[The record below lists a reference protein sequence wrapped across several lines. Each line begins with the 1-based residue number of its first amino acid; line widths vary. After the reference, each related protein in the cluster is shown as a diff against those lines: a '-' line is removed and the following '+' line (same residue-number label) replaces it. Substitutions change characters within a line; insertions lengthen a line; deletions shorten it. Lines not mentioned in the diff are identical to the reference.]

1 MSPEVA
7 LLYETWD
14 RIKTYVPKKDRVEV
28 AEELLRTF
36 DDNVDISEAEEHY
49 NTFDTVMKAAI
60 VSHFEIGLAAED
72 DDDEFDDW
80 G

>member
-14 RIKTYVPKKDRVEV
+14 RIKAYVPKKDRVEV

-49 NTFDTVMKAAI
+49 NTFDAVMKAAI
-60 VSHFEIGLAAED
+60 VSHFDIGLTDDED
-72 DDDEFDDW
+72 DEDDVW